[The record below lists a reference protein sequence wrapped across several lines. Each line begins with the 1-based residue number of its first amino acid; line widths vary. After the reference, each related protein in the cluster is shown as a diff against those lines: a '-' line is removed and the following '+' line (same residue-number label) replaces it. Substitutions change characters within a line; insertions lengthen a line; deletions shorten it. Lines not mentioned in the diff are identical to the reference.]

1 MAPTKLNAAII
12 VVSTTASKDP
22 SSDASGDLLTESF
35 IANSSAE
42 STTWKVVARRIVS
55 DDREEIQGALKTLL
69 EGPTELNLI
78 VTTGGTGFA
87 IADITPEAVKPF
99 LKKEAPGLVHAMLS
113 ASLNITPF
121 SMMSRPVAGVSGST
135 IIVTLPGSPK
145 GATENLGALIKLL
158 PHACIQAAGIQSS
171 RKLHSGGVE
180 SLEKQTGVYKY
191 DKTHPKSDSS
201 HGGHHHHHHHHSHS
215 HSHGHGHATPRAHTN
230 AESRAN
236 RLGDAVTRR
245 HRESPYPMVTVKEA
259 TDIIARETQLKGI
272 VEVQVN
278 EDLVGYVLAEDVTAA
293 ESVPAYRASIVDG
306 YAVVHS
312 DGKGTYPVVSV
323 SHAAPGSI
331 PPLASGQVARVTTG
345 APLPPCATA
354 VAMVEDTVLKSMT
367 EDEKEEAEVEIL
379 ADKMEDGENVREVG
393 SDVMKGDVVL
403 KKGDIISA
411 IGGEVGLLA
420 SVGRASVKVYDKVTV
435 GVLSTGDEVVH
446 HCREGELQLG
456 EIRDSNRP
464 ALLSAIKAQGFSTV
478 DLGITGD
485 KTGALQSTLI
495 EALQSVDVIVTTGGV
510 SMGELDLLKPTIEQS
525 LDGTIHFG
533 RVAMKPGK
541 PTTFA
546 TVESPKKKLIFALP
560 GNPASALVTLHLFV
574 LPSLRKSQGY
584 EHYDFPQVR
593 VTVDEDMGLDPRP
606 EFRRAFV
613 RFDTADG
620 RLHASGTGGQRS
632 SRIGSAHG
640 ANAVLVMPALR
651 EVSEK
656 RRELGCIPK
665 GETVDAIL
673 WGQIGR
679 A

>member
-22 SSDASGDLLTESF
+22 FSDASSDLLTESF
-35 IANSSAE
+35 TANSNAE
-42 STTWKVVARRIVS
+42 STVWQVIARRIVS
-55 DDREEIQGALKTLL
+55 DDREEIQGTLRTLL
-69 EGPTELNLI
+69 EGPTKVNLI

-87 IADITPEAVKPF
+87 ITDITPEAVRPF
-99 LKKEAPGLVHAMLS
+99 LQKEAPGLIHAMLS

-121 SMMSRPVAGVSGST
+121 SMMSRPVAGVSGGT
-135 IIVTLPGSPK
+135 VIVTLPGSPK

-180 SLEKQTGVYKY
+180 SLERQTSVYN
-191 DKTHPKSDSS
+191 HR
-201 HGGHHHHHHHHSHS
+201 HHHHHHHHD
-215 HSHGHGHATPRAHTN
+215 HSHGHAIPKAHTSP
-230 AESRAN
+230 ESRAN
-236 RLGDAVTRR
+236 RLGDAVARR
-245 HRESPYPMVTVKEA
+245 HRESPYPMVTVEEA
-259 TDIIARETQLKGI
+259 AHMISRETQLKGI

-331 PPLASGQVARVTTG
+331 PPLGSGQVARVTTG
-345 APLPPCATA
+345 APLPPGATA

-367 EDEKEEAEVEIL
+367 EDGKEEAEVEIL
-379 ADKMEDGENVREVG
+379 ADRMEDGENVREVG

-420 SVGRASVKVYDKVTV
+420 SVGRAWVKVYDKVTV

-446 HCREGELQLG
+446 HDREGELRLG

-464 ALLSAIKAQGFSTV
+464 ALLSAIKAQGFSTI
-478 DLGITGD
+478 DLGIVGD

-510 SMGELDLLKPTIEQS
+510 SMGELDLLKPIIEQS
-525 LDGTIHFG
+525 LNGTIHFG

-546 TVESPKKKLIFALP
+546 TVESPKKKHIFALP

-584 EHYDFPQVR
+584 EQYDFPRVR
-593 VTVDEDMGLDPRP
+593 VTVDENMALDPRP

-613 RFDTADG
+613 RFDAVDG

-640 ANAVLVMPALR
+640 ANAVLVMPALK

-656 RRELGCIPK
+656 RRALGCIPK
-665 GETVDAIL
+665 GETADAIL
-673 WGQIGR
+673 WGQIGSV
-679 A
+679 

>member
-1 MAPTKLNAAII
+1 
-12 VVSTTASKDP
+12 
-22 SSDASGDLLTESF
+22 
-35 IANSSAE
+35 
-42 STTWKVVARRIVS
+42 
-55 DDREEIQGALKTLL
+55 
-69 EGPTELNLI
+69 
-78 VTTGGTGFA
+78 
-87 IADITPEAVKPF
+87 
-99 LKKEAPGLVHAMLS
+99 
-113 ASLNITPF
+113 
-121 SMMSRPVAGVSGST
+121 
-135 IIVTLPGSPK
+135 
-145 GATENLGALIKLL
+145 
-158 PHACIQAAGIQSS
+158 
-171 RKLHSGGVE
+171 
-180 SLEKQTGVYKY
+180 
-191 DKTHPKSDSS
+191 
-201 HGGHHHHHHHHSHS
+201 
-215 HSHGHGHATPRAHTN
+215 
-230 AESRAN
+230 
-236 RLGDAVTRR
+236 
-245 HRESPYPMVTVKEA
+245 
-259 TDIIARETQLKGI
+259 
-272 VEVQVN
+272 
-278 EDLVGYVLAEDVTAA
+278 
-293 ESVPAYRASIVDG
+293 
-306 YAVVHS
+306 
-312 DGKGTYPVVSV
+312 
-323 SHAAPGSI
+323 
-331 PPLASGQVARVTTG
+331 
-345 APLPPCATA
+345 
-354 VAMVEDTVLKSMT
+354 MVEDTVLKSMT

-379 ADKMEDGENVREVG
+379 ADRMEDGENVREVG

-613 RFDTADG
+613 RFDMVDG

-673 WGQIGR
+673 WGQIGC

>member
-1 MAPTKLNAAII
+1 
-12 VVSTTASKDP
+12 
-22 SSDASGDLLTESF
+22 
-35 IANSSAE
+35 
-42 STTWKVVARRIVS
+42 
-55 DDREEIQGALKTLL
+55 
-69 EGPTELNLI
+69 
-78 VTTGGTGFA
+78 
-87 IADITPEAVKPF
+87 
-99 LKKEAPGLVHAMLS
+99 
-113 ASLNITPF
+113 
-121 SMMSRPVAGVSGST
+121 
-135 IIVTLPGSPK
+135 
-145 GATENLGALIKLL
+145 
-158 PHACIQAAGIQSS
+158 
-171 RKLHSGGVE
+171 
-180 SLEKQTGVYKY
+180 
-191 DKTHPKSDSS
+191 
-201 HGGHHHHHHHHSHS
+201 
-215 HSHGHGHATPRAHTN
+215 
-230 AESRAN
+230 
-236 RLGDAVTRR
+236 
-245 HRESPYPMVTVKEA
+245 MVTVNEA
-259 TDIIARETQLKGI
+259 ADMIARETQLKEI

-306 YAVVHS
+306 YALVHS
-312 DGKGTYPVVSV
+312 SGKGIYPVVSV
-323 SHAAPGSI
+323 SRAAPGSI
-331 PPLASGQVARVTTG
+331 PPLSSGQVARITTG
-345 APLPPCATA
+345 APLPPGATA
-354 VAMVEDTVLKSMT
+354 VVMVEDTVLKSMT

-379 ADKMEDGENVREVG
+379 ADRTEDGENVREVG

-403 KKGDIISA
+403 EKGDIISA

-420 SVGRASVKVYDKVTV
+420 SVGRPWVKVYDKVTV
-435 GVLSTGDEVVH
+435 GVLSTGDEVVRH
-446 HCREGELQLG
+446 DRKGELRLG

-478 DLGITGD
+478 DLGIAGD
-485 KTGALQSTLI
+485 KAGALQSILI
-495 EALQSVDVIVTTGGV
+495 EALQSVDVIITTGGV
-510 SMGELDLLKPTIEQS
+510 SMGELDLLKPIIEQS
-525 LDGTIHFG
+525 LNGTIHFG

-584 EHYDFPQVR
+584 EHYDFPRVR
-593 VTVDEDMGLDPRP
+593 VIVDEDTGLDPRP

-613 RFDTADG
+613 RFDAVDG

-640 ANAVLVMPALR
+640 ANAVLAMPALK

-673 WGQIGR
+673 WGQIGC

>member
-1 MAPTKLNAAII
+1 
-12 VVSTTASKDP
+12 
-22 SSDASGDLLTESF
+22 
-35 IANSSAE
+35 
-42 STTWKVVARRIVS
+42 
-55 DDREEIQGALKTLL
+55 
-69 EGPTELNLI
+69 
-78 VTTGGTGFA
+78 
-87 IADITPEAVKPF
+87 
-99 LKKEAPGLVHAMLS
+99 
-113 ASLNITPF
+113 
-121 SMMSRPVAGVSGST
+121 MSRPVAGVSGST

-180 SLEKQTGVYKY
+180 SLEKQTGVHGHGRHSLEN
-191 DKTHPKSDSS
+191 DNP
-201 HGGHHHHHHHHSHS
+201 HGGHHHHHHHHHGHS
-215 HSHGHGHATPRAHTN
+215 HSHDSATPEVYTYPG
-230 AESRAN
+230 SRAN

-245 HRESPYPMVTVKEA
+245 YRESPYPMVTVNEA
-259 TDIIARETQLKGI
+259 ADMIARETQLKEI

-306 YAVVHS
+306 YALVHS
-312 DGKGTYPVVSV
+312 SGKGIYPVVSV
-323 SHAAPGSI
+323 SRAAPGSI
-331 PPLASGQVARVTTG
+331 PPLSSGQVARITTG
-345 APLPPCATA
+345 APLPPGATA
-354 VAMVEDTVLKSMT
+354 VVMVEDTVLKSMT

-379 ADKMEDGENVREVG
+379 ADRTEDGENVREVG

-403 KKGDIISA
+403 EKGDIISA

-420 SVGRASVKVYDKVTV
+420 SVGRAWVKVYDKVTV
-435 GVLSTGDEVVH
+435 GVLSTGDEVVRH
-446 HCREGELQLG
+446 DRKGELRLG

-478 DLGITGD
+478 DLGIAGD
-485 KTGALQSTLI
+485 KAGALQSILI
-495 EALQSVDVIVTTGGV
+495 EALQSVDVIITTGGV
-510 SMGELDLLKPTIEQS
+510 SMGELDLLKPIIEQS
-525 LDGTIHFG
+525 LNGTIHFG

-584 EHYDFPQVR
+584 EHYDFPRVR
-593 VTVDEDMGLDPRP
+593 VIVDEDTGLDPRP

-613 RFDTADG
+613 RFDAVDG

-640 ANAVLVMPALR
+640 ANAVLAMPALK

-673 WGQIGR
+673 WGQIGC

>member
-1 MAPTKLNAAII
+1 MSPTKLNAAII
-12 VVSTTASKDP
+12 IVSTTASKNP
-22 SSDASGDLLTESF
+22 SSDASGNPLTEIF
-35 IANSSAE
+35 TANSNTE
-42 STTWKVVARRIVS
+42 STSWEVVARRIVS
-55 DDREEIQGALKTLL
+55 DDHAEIQGALKTLL
-69 EGPTELNLI
+69 EGPTMLNLI

-87 IADITPEAVKPF
+87 VTDITPEAVKPF
-99 LKKEAPGLVHAMLS
+99 LQKEAPGLVHAMLT

-171 RKLHSGGVE
+171 RELHSGGVE
-180 SLEKQTGVYKY
+180 SLERQAGVHKHG
-191 DKTHPKSDSS
+191 KHSSKSDTS
-201 HGGHHHHHHHHSHS
+201 HGSHHHDHHHHHGHG
-215 HSHGHGHATPRAHTN
+215 HGHGHAIPKAHTSS
-230 AESRAN
+230 ESRAN

-259 TDIIARETQLKGI
+259 SDMIARETQLKGI
-272 VEVQVN
+272 VEAQVN
-278 EDLVGYVLAEDVTAA
+278 EDLVGYVLAEDIIAA
-293 ESVPAYRASIVDG
+293 ENVPAYKASIVDG

-331 PPLASGQVARVTTG
+331 PPLSSGQVARITTG
-345 APLPPCATA
+345 APLPPGATA
-354 VAMVEDTVLKSMT
+354 VVMVEDTVLKSMT

-379 ADKMEDGENVREVG
+379 AVKMKDGENVREVG

-403 KKGDIISA
+403 EKGDIISA

-420 SVGRASVKVYDKVTV
+420 SVGRAWVKVYDKATV

-446 HCREGELQLG
+446 HYREGELQLG

-478 DLGITGD
+478 DLGIARD
-485 KTGALQSTLI
+485 KAGALQSTLI
-495 EALQSVDVIVTTGGV
+495 EALQTVDVIITTGGV

-525 LDGTIHFG
+525 LNGTIHFG
-533 RVAMKPGK
+533 RVEMKPGK

-584 EHYDFPQVR
+584 EHYDFPRVR

-613 RFDTADG
+613 RFDMVDG

-632 SRIGSAHG
+632 SRIGSTHG
-640 ANAVLVMPALR
+640 ANAVLVMPALK
-651 EVSEK
+651 EVGKK
-656 RRELGCIPK
+656 RRELGCIPR
-665 GETVDAIL
+665 GETVEAIL
-673 WGQIGR
+673 WGQIGC